1 MLEDKSE
8 SNYHGEGASLL
19 RFVHLTFQEAMAG
32 KQIAKMIKKAAA
44 AAINAG
50 EQIGEVIKDTFG
62 GVGEMRSAWWALMT
76 FITFYETL

>member
-1 MLEDKSE
+1 M
-8 SNYHGEGASLL
+8 GATLL

-32 KQIAKMIKKAAA
+32 KQIAKMIKKA

-62 GVGEMRSAWWALMT
+62 GVGEMRSAWWASLT